1 MRSQPGRA
9 APHRPWPAARSRAGR
24 QPHGARAPATARVRL
39 APARRFEARDC
50 LAGQCVFEDGHP
62 VSYAGLEGHGNYFD
76 SSPLEVYEYVNLTV
90 S

>member
-1 MRSQPGRA
+1 MALRSQPGRA
-9 APHRPWPAARSRAGR
+9 ETSRSAST
-24 QPHGARAPATARVRL
+24 TARVRL
-39 APARRFEARDC
+39 APARRFETRDC

>member
-1 MRSQPGRA
+1 
-9 APHRPWPAARSRAGR
+9 
-24 QPHGARAPATARVRL
+24 VRL